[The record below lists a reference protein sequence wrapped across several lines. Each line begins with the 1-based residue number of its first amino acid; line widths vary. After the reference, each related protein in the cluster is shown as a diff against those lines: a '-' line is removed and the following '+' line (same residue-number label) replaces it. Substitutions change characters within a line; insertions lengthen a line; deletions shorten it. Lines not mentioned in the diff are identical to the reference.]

1 MVENEANVVGM
12 LQMKSNSRNLKKMV
26 IPNKRVTLSVAPFW
40 LLAVGAMKKI
50 SSHKIV
56 FLKYWGAKIDVLEKK
71 KLHKQQLLEK
81 S

>member
-26 IPNKRVTLSVAPFW
+26 IPNKKSHFICCP

-56 FLKYWGAKIDVLEKK
+56 FLKYWGAKIDILEKK

>member
-26 IPNKRVTLSVAPFW
+26 IPNKRVTLSVAP

-56 FLKYWGAKIDVLEKK
+56 FLKYWGAKIDILEKK

>member
-1 MVENEANVVGM
+1 M
-12 LQMKSNSRNLKKMV
+12 
-26 IPNKRVTLSVAPFW
+26 
-40 LLAVGAMKKI
+40 LAVGAMKKI

-56 FLKYWGAKIDVLEKK
+56 FLKYWGAKIDILEKK

>member
-26 IPNKRVTLSVAPFW
+26 IPNKRV

-56 FLKYWGAKIDVLEKK
+56 FLKYWGAKIDILEKK

>member
-12 LQMKSNSRNLKKMV
+12 LQMKSNSRNLKKNGDSEQKSHF
-26 IPNKRVTLSVAPFW
+26 ICCP

-56 FLKYWGAKIDVLEKK
+56 FLKYWGAKIDILEKK

>member
-26 IPNKRVTLSVAPFW
+26 IPNKRVTLSVAP
-40 LLAVGAMKKI
+40 LLTVGAMKKI

-56 FLKYWGAKIDVLEKK
+56 FLKYWGAKIDILEKK